1 MKKGSL
7 PVLAMLTAL
16 TVVLSL
22 FVIIPIPPTKGFVT
36 LAEAGIY
43 TSALLFGGFPASLV
57 GAVSGGMIDFLS
69 GYPEWALFSIV
80 IHGLQGLIAGTI
92 AKRGTTKFE
101 ILGLVLGSIV
111 MIVGY
116 FLAGWLLFGLPA
128 GLFSIIGNSIQNVLG
143 ILVTIPVVRGLRRI
157 FSYMK
162 N

>member
-1 MKKGSL
+1 MKRESL
-7 PVLAMLTAL
+7 PILAMLSAL

-43 TSALLFGGFPASLV
+43 TSALLFGGFPAALV
-57 GAVSGGMIDFLS
+57 GGVSGGLIDFLS
-69 GYPEWALFSIV
+69 GYPEWAFFSIV

-92 AKRGTTKFE
+92 AKRGTAKFE
-101 ILGLVLGSIV
+101 FLGLLLGSVV
-111 MIVGY
+111 MIIGY

-143 ILVTIPVVRGLRRI
+143 ILVTIPVARGLRRI
-157 FSYMK
+157 FPYMRS
-162 N
+162 